1 MGMTL
6 LASAGAIAMLMLSTW
21 LLSLALRDASIVD
34 IIWGFGFVVVAWTVF
49 LVLDAPEPRSLLLVI
64 LTTLW
69 GLRLTGYLAWRN
81 IGKGEDY
88 RYVAMRERHGRRFPL
103 VSLVTVFGL
112 QGLLMWAVSLPVQ
125 AGQLGTAPIGWL
137 DAVGVAIWGVGLF
150 FETVGDFQL
159 ARFKADPAN
168 RGKVM
173 DGGLWRYTRHPNYFG
188 DFMVW
193 WGIYLVAVAGGAW
206 WTVVGPL
213 VMTALLV
220 RYSGAGL
227 LEKTITRRRPEYA
240 EYIRRTSGFF
250 PLPPRRA

>member
-1 MGMTL
+1 MGVAL
-6 LASAGAIAMLMLSTW
+6 LASAGVIAVLMLSTW

-34 IIWGFGFVVVAWTVF
+34 IIWGFGFVVVAWAVF
-49 LVLDAPEPRSLLLVI
+49 LVLDDPRPRSLLIVI

-81 IGKGEDY
+81 IGKGEDH

-112 QGLLMWAVSLPVQ
+112 QGVLMWAVSLPVQ

-168 RGKVM
+168 QGKVM

-227 LEKTITRRRPEYA
+227 LEKTITRRRPEYD

>member
-1 MGMTL
+1 
-6 LASAGAIAMLMLSTW
+6 
-21 LLSLALRDASIVD
+21 
-34 IIWGFGFVVVAWTVF
+34 
-49 LVLDAPEPRSLLLVI
+49 
-64 LTTLW
+64 
-69 GLRLTGYLAWRN
+69 
-81 IGKGEDY
+81 
-88 RYVAMRERHGRRFPL
+88 MRERHGRRFPL